1 MSITTNFYLAYI
13 TTKNEE
19 EALTLA
25 NSAVEK
31 NLAACGN
38 IFPKMKS
45 VYKWNKKLQND
56 DETLL
61 ILKTNSRKYPSLKK
75 LIIEKHSYEV
85 PCILK
90 IPIDDGNN
98 EYLKWI
104 DDSLI

>member
-1 MSITTNFYLAYI
+1 MSITTNFFLAYI

-25 NSAVEK
+25 NFAVEK

-38 IFPKMKS
+38 IFPKIKS
-45 VYKWNKKLQND
+45 IYKWNKKLQSGE
-56 DETLL
+56 ETLL
-61 ILKTNSRKYPSLKK
+61 VLKTNSSKYPLLKK
-75 LIIEKHSYEV
+75 LIIEKHSYDV

-90 IPIDDGNN
+90 ISINDGNK

>member
-45 VYKWNKKLQND
+45 VYKWNEKLQND

-61 ILKTNSRKYPSLKK
+61 ILKTNSSKYPLLKK
-75 LIIEKHSYEV
+75 LIKEKHSYKV

-90 IPIDDGNN
+90 IPIDDGNK

-104 DDSLI
+104 EDSLI

>member
-1 MSITTNFYLAYI
+1 MSKTTNFFLVYI

-25 NSAVEK
+25 NLSVKK

-38 IFPKMKS
+38 IFSKMKS

-61 ILKTNSRKYPSLKK
+61 ILKTNSSKYPLLKK
-75 LIIEKHSYEV
+75 LIKEKHSYEV

-90 IPIDDGNN
+90 IPIIDGNK

>member
-61 ILKTNSRKYPSLKK
+61 ILKTNSSKYPLLKK
-75 LIIEKHSYEV
+75 LIIEKHSYKV

-90 IPIDDGNN
+90 ISINDGNK

>member
-1 MSITTNFYLAYI
+1 MFKTTKFFLVYI
-13 TTKNEE
+13 TTKNEK

-25 NSAVEK
+25 NLAVEK
-31 NLAACGN
+31 NFAACGN

-61 ILKTNSRKYPSLKK
+61 ILKTNSSKYPLLKK
-75 LIIEKHSYEV
+75 LIIEKHSYDV

-90 IPIDDGNN
+90 ISINDGNK

>member
-1 MSITTNFYLAYI
+1 MSKTTNFFLAYI

-25 NSAVEK
+25 NFAVEK

-56 DETLL
+56 NIFDVEHPWRDRQ
-61 ILKTNSRKYPSLKK
+61 I
-75 LIIEKHSYEV
+75 V
-85 PCILK
+85 PF
-90 IPIDDGNN
+90 
-98 EYLKWI
+98 
-104 DDSLI
+104 

>member
-1 MSITTNFYLAYI
+1 MSKTTKIFLAYI
-13 TTKNEE
+13 TTKNEK

-25 NSAVEK
+25 NLAVEK
-31 NLAACGN
+31 NFAACGN

-45 VYKWNKKLQND
+45 VYKWNEKLQND

-61 ILKTNSRKYPSLKK
+61 ILKTNSSKYSLLKK
-75 LIIEKHSYEV
+75 LILEKHSYEV

-90 IPIDDGNN
+90 IPIIDGNK

-104 DDSLI
+104 DDSLV

>member
-1 MSITTNFYLAYI
+1 MNFFLTYV

-19 EALTLA
+19 EALKLA
-25 NSAVEK
+25 NLAVQK

-45 VYKWNKKLQND
+45 IYKWKNKLQND
-56 DETLL
+56 NETVL
-61 ILKTNSRKYPSLKK
+61 ILKTNSNKYPLLEK
-75 LIIEKHSYEV
+75 LILEKHSYEV

-90 IPIDDGNN
+90 IPISDGNK

-104 DDSLI
+104 DQSLI

>member
-1 MSITTNFYLAYI
+1 MNFFLTYV

-19 EALTLA
+19 EALKLA
-25 NSAVEK
+25 NLAVQK

-45 VYKWNKKLQND
+45 IYKWKNKLQND
-56 DETLL
+56 KETVL
-61 ILKTNSRKYPSLKK
+61 ILKTNLNKYPLLEK
-75 LIIEKHSYEV
+75 LILEKHSYEV

-90 IPIDDGNN
+90 IPIVDGNK

-104 DDSLI
+104 DRSLI

>member
-1 MSITTNFYLAYI
+1 MNFILTYI

-25 NSAVEK
+25 NLAVQE

-38 IFPKMKS
+38 IIPNMKS
-45 VYKWNKKLQND
+45 IYKWQNKLQND
-56 DETLL
+56 KETLL
-61 ILKTNSRKYPSLKK
+61 ILKTNSNKYPLLKK
-75 LIIEKHSYEV
+75 LILEEHSYEV

-90 IPIDDGNN
+90 IPISDGNK

-104 DDSLI
+104 EGNLI

>member
-1 MSITTNFYLAYI
+1 MNFFLTYI

-25 NSAVEK
+25 NLAVQE

-38 IFPKMKS
+38 IIPNMKS
-45 VYKWNKKLQND
+45 IYKWQNKLQKD
-56 DETLL
+56 KETLL
-61 ILKTNSRKYPSLKK
+61 ILKTSSNKYPLLEK
-75 LIIEKHSYEV
+75 LILEEHSYEV

-90 IPIDDGNN
+90 IPINDGNK

-104 DDSLI
+104 EGSLI

>member
-1 MSITTNFYLAYI
+1 MNFFLTYI

-25 NSAVEK
+25 NLAVQE

-38 IFPKMKS
+38 IIPNMKS
-45 VYKWNKKLQND
+45 IYKWQNKLQND
-56 DETLL
+56 KETLL
-61 ILKTNSRKYPSLKK
+61 ILKTSSNKYPLLEK
-75 LIIEKHSYEV
+75 LILEEHSYEV

-90 IPIDDGNN
+90 IPIGGGNK

-104 DDSLI
+104 EGNLI

>member
-1 MSITTNFYLAYI
+1 MNFFLTYVM
-13 TTKNEE
+13 TKNEN
-19 EALTLA
+19 EALTIANLA
-25 NSAVEK
+25 VQK

-45 VYKWNKKLQND
+45 IYMWQNKLQND
-56 DETLL
+56 NETLL
-61 ILKTNSRKYPSLKK
+61 ILKTNSNKYPLLEK
-75 LIIEKHSYEV
+75 LILEKHSYEV

-90 IPIDDGNN
+90 IPIIDGNK